1 MPLKYQWRRNG
12 ANIGLATNSIY
23 TLPAPA
29 IGDNGAL
36 FSVLVTNFLGSAL
49 STNARLTVTNAPPAI
64 AVQPAN
70 KTVTMG
76 QPAGFSVT
84 AYGTTPLKYQWRRNG
99 VNIAGATAFCY
110 TNPATVAGDRG
121 ALYSVVV
128 SNTLG
133 KVTSTNALLTVNCP
147 PTAPSGL
154 AAVAALSSRVNLSWK
169 DNSTNETSFVVQ
181 RRIGATNAFVTIA
194 YPSAGATSHADTTVT
209 PLTAYTYRVCAR
221 NYYGDSAYTAEAA
234 VTTPANVPPV
244 VSLTGPANGAGFSAP
259 ANITLTANASDADG
273 TVSRVEFYAGVTK
286 LGQST
291 VVPYSLTWNNVPAG
305 DYSLTARAYDN
316 SSAVTTS
323 RVVTVHVTVSGGA
336 LPAGWSTYESVDV
349 GIHGSTSYLNG
360 QFNISASGMGI
371 GGVSDSFY
379 FDYKRLTGNGQIVAR
394 VTSLQNTGAGAKAGV
409 MMRASLDANA
419 PCMFAGLTPSASMFS
434 RRIATNGATT
444 ANSGSAAMA
453 PYWVKLVRY
462 GNSVSGF
469 SSSDGA
475 NWVFL
480 GTEIFPD
487 LPAVLYV
494 GLAATSGNNG
504 VLATATFDNVTLS
517 ASPVDR
523 LPTVTL
529 SSPQSGATLNA
540 PCSVTLTANAVAD
553 TGRGGQIIQAAFY
566 QDGKLIAL
574 DQNAPFAIVQSGI
587 AVGNHTYCVRVTDD
601 LGATVESAPVTV
613 TVVANTSGALPSGW
627 TYQDIGTAPVAGVA
641 GYASSDGKY
650 TIASSG
656 APIGGTND
664 SFGFVWK
671 SWTGNGQIVARV
683 TSVQGV
689 NAGVMMRGGL
699 TAGAANAFMALT
711 PSLAWYS
718 QRADVG
724 GISAAASGGA
734 TTAPYWVKLV
744 RYGNSASGFRSAD
757 GTNWVFV
764 GAAILD
770 LPGSMNV
777 GLAVTSG
784 NGAPATATFD
794 HVAIGAVPADSLPT
808 VSLSSPQAGG
818 VNIAPAGITLNA
830 VAADPDGAVLRV
842 AFYQDGVL
850 ALNDT
855 LAPYSVTVNNVG
867 VGDHVYTA
875 LVTDNQGA
883 TVASAPLTIS
893 VAGENG
899 GTLPGGW
906 YDTNIG
912 AGTGVGKALD
922 GQFTVRG
929 SGAGIAGA
937 NDAMHFTFIP
947 LTGNGQIVTRITSW
961 PTTSASGA
969 NCGLMMRDG
978 VGANARMMA
987 VTMDA
992 TYVTAVSRTSVGAD
1006 AGNIGVSGRGMPLW
1020 LKLVRYGDTISAF
1033 RSGDG
1038 VTWTIVVTEVYSG
1051 LPATL
1056 LAGIAIAG
1064 GDAGDM
1070 AVATFDNVATGA
1082 IENLTAPNAVITAP
1096 ANGDEFSSSDTVS
1109 IVTEGAAATG
1119 KRLVRLALYKDGVLL
1134 RAVTANPYYDN
1145 YGWVRPAVGSYTLMA
1160 VVTDE
1165 QGVTRVSTPV
1175 RITVNPTIP
1184 PTPAIVTQPASRTVA
1199 AGQAA
1204 AFSVTATGT
1213 APLAYQWRKNGVN
1226 IIGATAANYTTPATV
1241 YGDNGALYSVVVSN
1255 TLGKVTSANATLTV
1269 NSAPV
1274 IEEQPENRS
1283 ALAGQK
1289 ATFSV

>member
-1 MPLKYQWRRNG
+1 
-12 ANIGLATNSIY
+12 
-23 TLPAPA
+23 APA

-64 AVQPAN
+64 AAQPAN

-84 AYGTTPLKYQWRRNG
+84 AYGTAPLKYQWRRNG
-99 VNIAGATAFCY
+99 VNIAGATAAGY
-110 TNPATVAGDRG
+110 TNPATVSGDSG
-121 ALYSVVV
+121 AKYSVVV

-133 KVTSTNALLTVNCP
+133 KVTSTNAILTVNCP
-147 PTAPSGL
+147 PAAPSGL
-154 AAVAALSSRVNLSWK
+154 NATAAASSRVNLAWA
-169 DNSTNETSFVVQ
+169 DNSTNETSFVIQ

-194 YPSAGATSHADTTVT
+194 ALAANLRSYADTTVA
-209 PLTAYTYRVCAR
+209 PLTAYTYRVLAR
-221 NYYGDSAYTAEAA
+221 NYYGDSAYTEDV

-244 VSLTGPANGAGFSAP
+244 VSLTGPVNGAGFSAP
-259 ANITLTANASDADG
+259 ANITLTATASDTDG
-273 TVSRVEFYAGVTK
+273 TVSRVDFYNGAVK
-286 LGQST
+286 LGQSAT
-291 VVPYSLTWNNVPAG
+291 APYSLAWNNVPAG
-305 DYSLTARAYDN
+305 DYSLKAMAYDN
-316 SSAVTTS
+316 RSAVTTS

-336 LPAGWSTYESVDV
+336 LPAGWSVNESVDV
-349 GIHGSTSYLNG
+349 GIKGSTSYQNG

-529 SSPQSGATLNA
+529 SSPQSGATLESPGA
-540 PCSVTLTANAVAD
+540 VTITANATAD
-553 TGRGGQIIQAAFY
+553 AGRGGRIIQAAFY
-566 QDGKLIAL
+566 RDGVLIGL
-574 DQNAPFAIVQSGI
+574 DQSAPFSIAQNNV
-587 AVGNHTYCVRVTDD
+587 AVGNHSYCARVTDD
-601 LGATVESAPVTV
+601 LGATIESAPIAI

-627 TYQDIGTAPVAGVA
+627 TFRDIGAAPIAGQA
-641 GYASSDGKY
+641 GYASSVGKY
-650 TIASSG
+650 TINSSG
-656 APIGGTND
+656 AMIGGTND
-664 SFGFVWK
+664 SFGFVWR
-671 SWTGNGQIVARV
+671 SWSGNGQIVARV
-683 TSVQGV
+683 TSAQGAG
-689 NAGVMMRGGL
+689 AGVMMRGGL
-699 TAGAANAFMALT
+699 TANAVNAFVALT
-711 PSLAWYS
+711 PSAVYFNN
-718 QRADVG
+718 RNAIG
-724 GISAAASGGA
+724 EAATPTAGGA
-734 TTAPYWVKLV
+734 ATAPYWVKLV
-744 RYGNSASGFRSAD
+744 RYGNSVSAFRSVD
-757 GTNWVFV
+757 GANWVFV
-764 GAAILD
+764 GSDILNLPLAI
-770 LPGSMNV
+770 NI
-777 GLAVTSG
+777 GLAVSSG
-784 NGAPATATFD
+784 NNELSTATFD
-794 HVAIGAVPADSLPT
+794 HVAIGAAPADSLPT
-808 VSLSSPQAGG
+808 VSLSSPQAGVG
-818 VNIAPAGITLNA
+818 NTAPASVTLDA
-830 VAADPDGAVLRV
+830 EASDSDGTVQQV

-855 LAPYSVTVNNVG
+855 LAPYSATVNNVG

-893 VAGENG
+893 VAGESG

-912 AGTGVGKALD
+912 AGAGVGKALD

-929 SGAGIAGA
+929 SGAGISGA
-937 NDAMHFTFIP
+937 NDALHFTRIS
-947 LTGNGQIVTRITSW
+947 LTGNGQIVARITSW
-961 PTTSASGA
+961 PITSAPGA
-969 NCGLMMRDG
+969 SCGLMIRDG

-987 VTMDA
+987 VNLNATVTMSA
-992 TYVTAVSRTSVGAD
+992 SRTNAGATAMNVGSSA
-1006 AGNIGVSGRGMPLW
+1006 RGIPSW

-1038 VTWTIVVTEVYSG
+1038 VAWTIVATEMYSG

-1056 LAGIAIAG
+1056 LAGMVVFS
-1064 GDAGDM
+1064 GDATM
-1070 AVATFDNVATGA
+1070 AVATFDNVASGTIANLVAPGA
-1082 IENLTAPNAVITAP
+1082 AIASP
-1096 ANGDEFSSSDTVS
+1096 ANGSEFSTSDTVDIIS
-1109 IVTEGAAATG
+1109 RASAAAG
-1119 KRLVRLALYKDGVLL
+1119 KSLARLALYKDGVLL
-1134 RAVTANPYYDN
+1134 RAVTANPYYDD
-1145 YGWVRPAVGSYTLMA
+1145 YAWVRPAAGSYTLMA

-1165 QGVTRVSTPV
+1165 QGVTRVSPPV

-1199 AGQAA
+1199 AGQTA

-1241 YGDNGALYSVVVSN
+1241 YDDNGAVYSVVV
-1255 TLGKVTSANATLTV
+1255 
-1269 NSAPV
+1269 
-1274 IEEQPENRS
+1274 
-1283 ALAGQK
+1283 
-1289 ATFSV
+1289 